1 MPKARKD
8 KKVVQLASRTKPF
21 DVIVRGGRVMDP
33 GRGVDGVNDLGIR
46 DGKIAELAPTIAGR
60 AKREIN
66 ARGNLVIP
74 GMIDTHGHIYQYVT
88 GTFGMNPDQV
98 GVRSGV
104 TSVVDQGGAASLTIH
119 GFRKFIVEPARTRVY
134 CFISNYL
141 VGGLAGHKHV
151 GLYGPHGI
159 DVRETIRAIE
169 ENRDIVKGIKCHA
182 EVGGYSRWGIE
193 TLRLAKQAS
202 REAKVP
208 VYIHLGRLWG
218 EADGTSID
226 PESVIKDVIP
236 LLDPG
241 DILAHP
247 FTKHAG
253 AFVSREGKLH
263 PLISEAMKRGVRI
276 DIGRGGHMSF
286 DAAKVALGEGVM
298 PYTVGADIHGYTV
311 RKKNQQGAWNGGSFA
326 QGDSEFSKTGTT
338 KAAKRKVD
346 ESIGGVA
353 VFSLVQVMNELMAL
367 GVALPAVIKMVTQN
381 AATVLDLQNEL
392 GTLAVGS
399 AADISVLGLD
409 KGRWTLEDSL
419 GTQIVA
425 RERLRPVMAI
435 RAGTVVEADSP
446 LLFESAGEAV
456 A

>member
-1 MPKARKD
+1 MPKARKGR
-8 KKVVQLASRTKPF
+8 KVVALANRAEQF
-21 DVIVRGGRVMDP
+21 DLILRRGRVIDP
-33 GRGVDGVNDLGIR
+33 GRGIDGANDVGIR
-46 DGKIAELAPTIAGR
+46 DGTIVEVAPSISGR
-60 AKREIN
+60 AKRE
-66 ARGNLVIP
+66 VDVHDSVVVP

-104 TSVVDQGGAASLTIH
+104 TSVVDQGGAASLTIQ
-119 GFRKFIVEPARTRVY
+119 GFRKFIVEPATTRVY

-141 VGGLAGHKHV
+141 VGGLAGHRHV

-159 DVRETIRAIE
+159 DVRETVRAIE

-182 EVGGYSRWGIE
+182 EIGGYSRWGIE

-202 REAKVP
+202 RDAKVP

-218 EADGTSID
+218 EADGKTID
-226 PESVIKDVIP
+226 PEIVIKDVIP

-247 FTKHAG
+247 FTRHAG

-263 PLISEAMKRGVRI
+263 PLIFEAMKRGVRI
-276 DIGRGGHMSF
+276 DIGRGKHMSF
-286 DAAKVALGEGVM
+286 DAARVALGEGLM
-298 PYTVGADIHGYTV
+298 PFTVGGDIHGYAV
-311 RKKNQQGAWNGGSFA
+311 MKKGQQSAWNGAGFA
-326 QGDSEFSKTGTT
+326 QSDSKVAPA
-338 KAAKRKVD
+338 AAKPPKHKPD
-346 ESIGGVA
+346 ESIGGIA

-367 GVALPAVIKMVTQN
+367 GVGLSDVIKMVTHN
-381 AATVLDLQNEL
+381 AATVLDLQKEI
-392 GTLAVGS
+392 GTLAPGTI
-399 AADISVLGLD
+399 ADISILELD
-409 KGRWTLEDSL
+409 RGRWTLEDSL
-419 GTQIVA
+419 GVQIVA
-425 RERLRPVMAI
+425 SQRLRPKFAM
-435 RAGTVVEADSP
+435 RAGNVVEADSP